1 MDPITQLL
9 VQLRRPLTR
18 ENWLSLA
25 STEDINNPSEE
36 LLAEMPPEI
45 AELEPGQQLPVQTY
59 LSALEDLPPGV
70 GKPGRIVTPL
80 SEGMQ
85 LEEDVETEAE
95 GERYGELRRLKALR
109 GFKVPPA
116 PPKTSL

>member
-1 MDPITQLL
+1 MDSITQLL
-9 VQLRRPLTR
+9 VQQRRPITR

-70 GKPGRIVTPL
+70 GKPGRIVIPL
-80 SEGMQ
+80 SEEMEM
-85 LEEDVETEAE
+85 EEEA
-95 GERYGELRRLKALR
+95 GRRAGALRRLKALR

-116 PPKTSL
+116 LPKTSS